1 MRWLLPYFRPAT
13 RELLVVEALLLAGA
27 GASLGASWAMGAAI
41 DHASAP
47 GAPLW
52 WVVVGALS
60 YALLVGLAAVAT
72 WVARI
77 RIEAVAQ
84 QAMLAVKKRLFS
96 HLLRHDVALHDR
108 YGSGALLAR
117 VSGDVEAMRLLF
129 SEVIL
134 QLPGDIALVA
144 GMFVVLGLSAP
155 LLMGIVAM
163 SVPLWVGLVVVYR
176 RVSPAA
182 FGEVRSHA
190 TALGGWMAETIPAIP
205 LLRSLDRT
213 GFAADHTAALGQARF
228 DADLRYGLQ
237 SVWFF
242 NGLFGVR
249 SGVLALVVWVG
260 AEQVAE
266 GALSAGVLLVAV
278 DYARKM
284 VEPFL
289 RLQFHITTLERARVG
304 GSRVKELLDT
314 PRSVRDP
321 ESPAE
326 WPGVGE
332 GIRLDDVSF
341 SYAPEVPLF
350 TGVSLWVPAGR
361 RIAIVGPTGG
371 GKSSLIQLVARFRDP
386 VGGAVRIAGAD
397 LKSLRV
403 ADLRLHIGLVTQAVQ
418 LLPGT
423 VLENLGLEGLGL
435 EGVGLEGGDGRAR
448 ALALLAEVGLTE
460 RLTPETRVGPGGETL
475 SRGEVQLLCL
485 ARTLV
490 HEPAVL
496 LLDEATSAMDP
507 DTEARVMR
515 VLADRPDRTLL
526 TVAHR
531 LRTVVGYDQIV
542 VFDRGI
548 VESGTHEELLQAGG
562 AYAALWRAQVARE
575 RSPDAEVVL

>member
-1 MRWLLPYFRPAT
+1 MRWLLPYFRPAM
-13 RELLVVEALLLAGA
+13 RELVFVEGLLLGGA
-27 GASLGASWAMGAAI
+27 AASLGASWAMGRAI
-41 DHASAP
+41 DRAAAP
-47 GAPLW
+47 GAPFS
-52 WVVVGALS
+52 WVWLGALS
-60 YALLVGLAAVAT
+60 YAALVGVAAVST

-84 QAMLAVKKRLFS
+84 QAMLSVKQRLFA
-96 HLLRHDVALHDR
+96 HLLRHDIALHDR

-134 QLPGDIALVA
+134 QLPGDVALVL
-144 GMFVVLGLSAP
+144 GMFIVLGLSAP
-155 LLMGIVAM
+155 MLMGIVAL
-163 SVPLWVGLVVVYR
+163 SVPLWVGLVVLYR
-176 RVSPAA
+176 RASPSA
-182 FGEVRSHA
+182 FGQVRSHA
-190 TALGGWMAETIPAIP
+190 TALSGWMAETIPAIP
-205 LLRSLDRT
+205 LLRSMDRT
-213 GFAADHTAALGQARF
+213 DFAAEHTAALGRSRF

-237 SVWFF
+237 GVWFF

-260 AEQVAE
+260 AEQVAK

-304 GSRVKELLDT
+304 GARVKEILDT
-314 PRSVRDP
+314 PRSVQDP
-321 ESPAE
+321 AHPVA
-326 WPGVGE
+326 WPGIGE
-332 GIRLDDVSF
+332 GIRIDEVSF
-341 SYAPEVPLF
+341 SYTPEVPLF
-350 TGVSLWVPAGR
+350 RAVSLCVPAGR
-361 RIAIVGPTGG
+361 RVAIVGPTGG

-386 VGGAVRIAGAD
+386 IAGCVRIAGVD
-397 LKSLRV
+397 LKTLAIS
-403 ADLRLHIGLVTQAVQ
+403 DLRLHVGLVTQAVQ

-423 VLENLGLEGLGL
+423 VLENLGLEGE
-435 EGVGLEGGDGRAR
+435 EGRVRAD
-448 ALALLAEVGLTE
+448 ALLAEVGLSQ
-460 RLTPETRVGPGGETL
+460 RLTPETQVGAGGETL

-485 ARTLV
+485 ARALV
-490 HEPAVL
+490 HEPEVL

-515 VLADRPDRTLL
+515 VLAARPERTVL

-531 LRTVVGYDQIV
+531 LRTVVGYDQLV

-548 VESGTHEELLQAGG
+548 VETGTHEDLLRAEG
-562 AYAALWRAQVARE
+562 AYAALWRAQAARE
-575 RSPDAEVVL
+575 RTLDAEVEL

>member
-1 MRWLLPYFRPAT
+1 M
-13 RELLVVEALLLAGA
+13 RELLLVEGLLLAGA
-27 GASLGASWAMGAAI
+27 SASLGASWAMGRAI
-41 DHASAP
+41 DRAAAP
-47 GAPLW
+47 GAPFS
-52 WVVVGALS
+52 WVWIGALS
-60 YALLVGLAAVAT
+60 YAALVGVAAVAT

-84 QAMLAVKKRLFS
+84 QAMLSVKQRLFS

-134 QLPGDIALVA
+134 QLPGDFALVL
-144 GMFVVLGLSAP
+144 GMFVVLGYAAP
-155 LLMGIVAM
+155 VLMGIVAL
-163 SVPLWVGLVVVYR
+163 SVPLWVGLVVLYR

-190 TALGGWMAETIPAIP
+190 TALSGWMAETIPAIP
-205 LLRSLDRT
+205 LLRSMDRT
-213 GFAADHTAALGQARF
+213 GFAAEHTAALGRARF

-260 AEQVAE
+260 AEQVAK

-304 GSRVKELLDT
+304 GARVKELLDT
-314 PRSVRDP
+314 PRAVQDP
-321 ESPAE
+321 VQPAP

-332 GIRLDDVSF
+332 GIELDEVSF
-341 SYAPEVPLF
+341 SYNPEVPLF
-350 TGVSLWVPAGR
+350 SGVSLRVPVGR
-361 RIAIVGPTGG
+361 RVAIVGPTGG

-386 VGGAVRIAGAD
+386 VGGTVRIAGLD
-397 LKSLRV
+397 LKAMRV

-423 VLENLGLEGLGL
+423 VLENLGLEGS
-435 EGVGLEGGDGRAR
+435 DGRAR
-448 ALALLAEVGLTE
+448 AAALLAEVGLSQ
-460 RLTPETRVGPGGETL
+460 RLTPETMVGPGGETL

-490 HEPAVL
+490 HEPEVL

-515 VLADRPDRTLL
+515 VLADRPERTLL

-531 LRTVVGYDQIV
+531 LRTVVEYDQIV

-548 VESGTHEELLQAGG
+548 VESGTHEGLLRAGG

-575 RSPDAEVVL
+575 RTPDAEVRL